1 MIMNID
7 IYKVKVQRKIVSVSI
22 FLLVSKFAAFFLTN
36 SVGVLTDAMESI
48 VNVVAGLVSLYSLYF
63 ASKPKDEDHPFGHGK
78 VELISASLEGLLIM
92 VAGGIIIFEG
102 VKRFFVP
109 AELRQLDIGIWIV
122 AGAGLI
128 NYLLGWYSIHVG
140 KKHDSIALVAGG
152 KHLHSDTYS
161 SIGLVLGLVLLY
173 FTKMGWIDS
182 SLAILFGG
190 IILVTGVRILR
201 ETIGNLMDKADNQI
215 LQVVSDLICKKRKID
230 WVDVHNLKVVK
241 YGSMFHIDCDLT
253 LPWYYNIRESHRACE
268 DLEKAIGLEFAD
280 RIQLSIHSDP
290 CRVYHCTYCQVEAC
304 PHRVHP
310 FTKQLDFT
318 VEQITKNDEDN
329 RNGKLNT

>member
-1 MIMNID
+1 MNID
-7 IYKVKVQRKIVSVSI
+7 IYKVRVQRKIVVVSI
-22 FLLVSKFAAFFLTN
+22 FLLASKFVAFFLTN

-48 VNVVAGLVSLYSLYF
+48 VNVVAGLVSLYSLYI
-63 ASKPKDEDHPFGHGK
+63 ASKPRDEGHPFGHGK

-92 VAGGIIIFEG
+92 IAGGIIIFEG

-109 AELRQLDIGIWIV
+109 AELRQLDIGIWVV

-128 NYLLGWYSIHVG
+128 NYLLGWYSIHIG

-152 KHLHSDTYS
+152 KHLQSDTYS
-161 SIGLVLGLVLLY
+161 SIGLVMGLVLLY

-215 LQVVSDLICKKRKID
+215 LQVMSDLICKNRKAD
-230 WVDVHNLKVVK
+230 WIDVHNLKVVK
-241 YGSMFHIDCDLT
+241 YGSMYHIDCDLT
-253 LPWYYNIRESHRACE
+253 LPWYYNIRESHRACV
-268 DLEKAIGLEFAD
+268 DLEKVVGLEFAD

-290 CRVYHCTYCQVEAC
+290 CRVYHCTYCQVEPC
-304 PHRVHP
+304 PHRIRP

-318 VEQITKNDEDN
+318 VDQITKNDEDN
-329 RNGKLNT
+329 RNGKLNS